1 MIAGA
6 VEEGDEIAN
15 NQGESDRGL
24 KRIDTDERFWVGR
37 AIKQC
42 LISQFAPFRE
52 KCKGTRRHT
61 PGAKAPLS
69 CGHERDPRLKPWDT

>member
-37 AIKQC
+37 AIKQR
-42 LISQFAPFRE
+42 LISQLA
-52 KCKGTRRHT
+52 
-61 PGAKAPLS
+61 LL
-69 CGHERDPRLKPWDT
+69 ERSARGQEGIPQGLKPRSLADMRETQG